1 MGVPIGRRAVDKLP
15 ESPYIAQM
23 PAGGIPLYRRLEAD
37 KAY

>member
-15 ESPYIAQM
+15 EPPYIAQM
-23 PAGGIPLYRRLEAD
+23 PAGAILTYRRAEAD